1 MGQIFPNNNVLLSD
15 FGWEIVQ
22 MVLVDMTKKSLV
34 DYYMFIMRDT
44 VKIRTTSRAK
54 KIVKVRKCVKLKLSL
69 QKLKVCALIVTFK
82 SNLIKHLINT
92 LTPSILPCWVWW
104 QHLLDCRMEGDCIAK
119 CAVAAMLTELRPI
132 LIMSSKFFSVTN
144 KW

>member
-44 VKIRTTSRAK
+44 VKKYVLLVELK
-54 KIVKVRKCVKLKLSL
+54 KNNV
-69 QKLKVCALIVTFK
+69 
-82 SNLIKHLINT
+82 SNL
-92 LTPSILPCWVWW
+92 S
-104 QHLLDCRMEGDCIAK
+104 
-119 CAVAAMLTELRPI
+119 
-132 LIMSSKFFSVTN
+132 
-144 KW
+144 

>member
-54 KIVKVRKCVKLKLSL
+54 KNS
-69 QKLKVCALIVTFK
+69 Q
-82 SNLIKHLINT
+82 
-92 LTPSILPCWVWW
+92 
-104 QHLLDCRMEGDCIAK
+104 
-119 CAVAAMLTELRPI
+119 
-132 LIMSSKFFSVTN
+132 SKEICQT
-144 KW
+144 

>member
-44 VKIRTTSRAK
+44 VKKYVLLVELK
-54 KIVKVRKCVKLKLSL
+54 KNS
-69 QKLKVCALIVTFK
+69 Q
-82 SNLIKHLINT
+82 
-92 LTPSILPCWVWW
+92 
-104 QHLLDCRMEGDCIAK
+104 
-119 CAVAAMLTELRPI
+119 
-132 LIMSSKFFSVTN
+132 SKEMCQT
-144 KW
+144 

>member
-44 VKIRTTSRAK
+44 VKKYVLLVELK
-54 KIVKVRKCVKLKLSL
+54 KIVKVKKCVKLQLSL
-69 QKLKVCALIVTFK
+69 QKLKVYALIVTFK

-92 LTPSILPCWVWW
+92 LTPSILPCWV
-104 QHLLDCRMEGDCIAK
+104 
-119 CAVAAMLTELRPI
+119 
-132 LIMSSKFFSVTN
+132 
-144 KW
+144 